1 MSKDYINY
9 DYLSVSVKSDQ
20 LSRILQCYRAL
31 GWTEITT
38 EDDKQYY
45 DMKYV
50 RLRRPH
56 KIPNKDRLQYLQV
69 RMERAINSLV
79 EITGNAHVKST
90 AVAVFIVFVAVCFT
104 VLGLWLVMSFSDVLN
119 FIGWICVGLSLAG
132 AVLSVILCFVLRRRE
147 RKIATGK
154 IIEKLRLTQALI
166 EEAIELVP
174 ADTEKSEGFDD
185 PAPQEVNGQEAV
197 NG

>member
-56 KIPNKDRLQYLQV
+56 KISNKDRLQYLQV

-90 AVAVFIVFVAVCFT
+90 AVAVFIVFVAVCFA